1 MSFYRICP
9 RCGAALDPGECC
21 DCERADNQ
29 LSETD
34 TVKLLSVVMGELL
47 SVVMGELREASQEQ
61 LLFVYGFLK

>member
-34 TVKLLSVVMGELL
+34 TVKLLSVVMGEL
-47 SVVMGELREASQEQ
+47 REASQEQ